1 MSSKALKGMAIA
13 YWAAA
18 GLPRDEFTVD
28 GDDISRLKASLL
40 WLADNVSDEMVAAA
54 LRTTPENLRAYK
66 DSPALS
72 LMIDAQRHDISAA
85 IRAAAE
91 GSAPPPPEVK

>member
-1 MSSKALKGMAIA
+1 MNKTLEGMVRAYEDGFLSSTGSAHTRADAMKAVLN
-13 YWAAA
+13 
-18 GLPRDEFTVD
+18 
-28 GDDISRLKASLL
+28 

-85 IRAAAE
+85 LRAAA
-91 GSAPPPPEVK
+91 GGK